1 MKMIFSLA
9 QGVANSKTF
18 KVFIFSLIVVSAILV
33 GIETYQDIASRYR
46 LLLTFIDSFI
56 VFCFA
61 IEIIVKILA
70 MGKRPWDYFT
80 DPWNV
85 FDFIIVAVC
94 LIPNVDTHFVVV
106 LRIVRVLRIL
116 RMITFLPKLRL
127 LIGAL
132 LKSIPSM
139 GYVLMLIVLL
149 FYIYAII
156 GVFLFGVADPMHF
169 GDLVHAMVTLFK
181 VLTLEGWTDIMNT
194 HIYGPVSNGN
204 MQLISIWPFL
214 YFASFILIGAMII
227 MNLFIGVIMN
237 SMQESQNEMI
247 EEIQEV
253 KSNTQDSEEL
263 FTRIVSRLDELQN
276 DIQNLKRLNN
286 KQD

>member
-1 MKMIFSLA
+1 MKMIFNLA
-9 QGVANSKTF
+9 QVVSNSKSF
-18 KVFIFSLIVVSAILV
+18 KVLIFILIIVSAVIV
-33 GIETYQDIASRYR
+33 GIETYHDIALKYR
-46 LLLTFIDSFI
+46 VLLTFIDSFI
-56 VFCFA
+56 VFCFT

-85 FDFIIVAVC
+85 FDFLIVAVC
-94 LIPNVDTHFVVV
+94 LIPNIDTHYVVV
-106 LRIVRVLRIL
+106 LRIVRVLRVL

-139 GYVLMLIVLL
+139 GYVLMLITLL
-149 FYIYAII
+149 FYIYAIL

-169 GDLVHAMVTLFK
+169 GDLIHAMVTLFK

-204 MQLISIWPFL
+204 LQLISIWPFL

-237 SMQESQNEMI
+237 SMQESQNDMV
-247 EEIQEV
+247 EEILEA
-253 KSNTQDSEEL
+253 KSKTTGSEEL
-263 FTRIVSRLDELQN
+263 FNRIASRLDELQK

-286 KQD
+286 K

>member
-1 MKMIFSLA
+1 MKILFKVTQDIS
-9 QGVANSKTF
+9 NSKTF
-18 KVFIFSLIVVSAILV
+18 KLFIFSLILISAVLV
-33 GIETYQDIASRYR
+33 GIETYQDVASRHR
-46 LLLTFIDSFI
+46 LLLKFIDGFI
-56 VFCFA
+56 VFCFT

-85 FDFIIVAVC
+85 FDFLIVAIC
-94 LIPNVDTHFVVV
+94 LIPNVDTHYVVV

-139 GYVLMLIVLL
+139 GYVIMLLTLL
-149 FYIYAII
+149 FYIYAIV

-181 VLTLEGWTDIMNT
+181 VLTLEGWTDIMNV
-194 HIYGPVSNGN
+194 HIYGSVEGN
-204 MQLISIWPFL
+204 QNIISLWPFL

-247 EEIQEV
+247 EEIKEV
-253 KSNTQDSEEL
+253 KTNAQDSEEL
-263 FTRIVSRLDELQN
+263 FKRIVSRLDELQK
-276 DIQNLKRLNN
+276 DIQNLKRINN
-286 KQD
+286 K

>member
-1 MKMIFSLA
+1 MKMIVSLA
-9 QGVANSKTF
+9 QVVSNNKSF
-18 KVFIFSLIVVSAILV
+18 KVFIFSLIIASAVIV
-33 GIETYQDIASRYR
+33 GIETYHDIALKHRQ
-46 LLLTFIDSFI
+46 LLSFIDKFI
-56 VFCFA
+56 VFCFT

-70 MGKRPWDYFT
+70 MGKRPWDFFR

-85 FDFIIVAVC
+85 FDFLIVAVC
-94 LIPNVDTHFVVV
+94 LIPNIDTHFVVV

-139 GYVLMLIVLL
+139 GYVIMLLTLL
-149 FYIYAII
+149 FYIYAIV
-156 GVFLFGVADPMHF
+156 GVFLFGATDPMHF
-169 GDLVHAMVTLFK
+169 GDLIHAMVTLFK
-181 VLTLEGWTDIMNT
+181 VLTLEGWTDIMNL
-194 HIYGPVSNGN
+194 HIYGSAEGSQNI
-204 MQLISIWPFL
+204 ISLWPFL

-253 KSNTQDSEEL
+253 KSNTKESEEL
-263 FTRIVSRLDELQN
+263 FSRIVSRLDDLQK

-286 KQD
+286 

>member
-1 MKMIFSLA
+1 MKIIFSLA
-9 QGVANSKTF
+9 QAVSNSKSF
-18 KVFIFSLIVVSAILV
+18 KAFIFSLIIASAVLV
-33 GIETYQDIASRYR
+33 GIETYHDIALRYR
-46 LLLTFIDSFI
+46 SLLTFIDSFI
-56 VFCFA
+56 VFCFT

-85 FDFIIVAVC
+85 FDFLIVAVC
-94 LIPNVDTHFVVV
+94 LIPNIDTHFVVV

-139 GYVLMLIVLL
+139 GYVLMLITLL

-156 GVFLFGVADPMHF
+156 GVFLFGATDPMHF

-181 VLTLEGWTDIMNT
+181 VLTLEGWTDIMNL
-194 HIYGPVSNGN
+194 HIYGSAEGN
-204 MQLISIWPFL
+204 QNIISLWPFL

-237 SMQESQNEMI
+237 SMQESQNDMI
-247 EEIQEV
+247 EEIKEV

-263 FTRIVSRLDELQN
+263 YTRIIGRLDELQK
-276 DIQNLKRLNN
+276 DIQNLKRMND
-286 KQD
+286 K

>member
-1 MKMIFSLA
+1 MRMIFNLA
-9 QGVANSKTF
+9 QTVTNSKSF
-18 KVFIFSLIVVSAILV
+18 RALIFSLIIASAVLV
-33 GIETYQDIASRYR
+33 GIETYHDIALRYR
-46 LLLTFIDSFI
+46 PLLTFIDSFI
-56 VFCFA
+56 VFCFTV
-61 IEIIVKILA
+61 EIIVKILA
-70 MGKRPWDYFT
+70 MGKRPWAFFR

-85 FDFIIVAVC
+85 FDFLIVAVC
-94 LIPNVDTHFVVV
+94 LIPNIDTHYVVV

-139 GYVLMLIVLL
+139 GYVIMLLTLL

-169 GDLVHAMVTLFK
+169 GDLIHAMVTLFK
-181 VLTLEGWTDIMNT
+181 VLTLEGWTDIMNV
-194 HIYGPVSNGN
+194 HIYGSTEGN
-204 MQLISIWPFL
+204 QQIVSIWPFL

-253 KSNTQDSEEL
+253 KTNTQDSEEL
-263 FTRIVSRLDELQN
+263 FTRIVNRLDELQK
-276 DIQNLKRLNN
+276 DIQNLKRIND
-286 KQD
+286 K

>member
-1 MKMIFSLA
+1 MNLIFSIA
-9 QGVANSKTF
+9 QSVSNSKSF
-18 KVFIFSLIVVSAILV
+18 RVYIFSLIILSSVLV
-33 GIETYQDIASRYR
+33 GVETYHDIASKYR
-46 LLLTFIDSFI
+46 LILTFIDNFI
-56 VFCFA
+56 VFCFS

-85 FDFIIVAVC
+85 FDFLIVAIC
-94 LIPNVDTHFVVV
+94 LIPNVDTHYVVV

-139 GYVLMLIVLL
+139 GYVIMLLTLL
-149 FYIYAII
+149 FYIYAIV

-181 VLTLEGWTDIMNT
+181 VLTLEGWTDIMNV
-194 HIYGPVSNGN
+194 HIYGSAEKN
-204 MQLISIWPFL
+204 QFIISLWPFL

-247 EEIQEV
+247 DEIKEV
-253 KSNTQDSEEL
+253 KTNTQDSEEL
-263 FTRIVSRLDELQN
+263 FTRIVSRLDELQK
-276 DIQNLKRLNN
+276 DIQNLKMINN
-286 KQD
+286 K

>member
-1 MKMIFSLA
+1 MRMIFNLA
-9 QGVANSKTF
+9 QTVTNSKSF
-18 KVFIFSLIVVSAILV
+18 RALIFSLIIASAVLV
-33 GIETYQDIASRYR
+33 GIETYHDIALRYR
-46 LLLTFIDSFI
+46 SLLTFIDSFI
-56 VFCFA
+56 VFCFT

-70 MGKRPWDYFT
+70 MGKRPWDFFK

-85 FDFIIVAVC
+85 FDFLIVAVC
-94 LIPNVDTHFVVV
+94 LIPNIDTHYVVV

-139 GYVLMLIVLL
+139 GYVLMLITLL
-149 FYIYAII
+149 FYIYAIV

-181 VLTLEGWTDIMNT
+181 VLTLEGWTDIMNL
-194 HIYGPVSNGN
+194 HIYGSIEGN
-204 MQLISIWPFL
+204 QNIISLWPFL

-263 FTRIVSRLDELQN
+263 YTRIISRLDELQK
-276 DIQNLKRLNN
+276 DIQNLKRIND
-286 KQD
+286 K

>member
-9 QGVANSKTF
+9 QVVSNNKSF
-18 KVFIFSLIVVSAILV
+18 KLFIFSLIIASAVLV
-33 GIETYQDIASRYR
+33 GIETYHDIALKHRQ
-46 LLLTFIDSFI
+46 LLSFIDKFI
-56 VFCFA
+56 VFCFTV
-61 IEIIVKILA
+61 EIIIKILA
-70 MGKRPWDYFT
+70 MGKRPWEYFA

-85 FDFIIVAVC
+85 FDFMIVAVC
-94 LIPNVDTHFVVV
+94 LIPNIDTHFVVV

-139 GYVLMLIVLL
+139 GYVIMLLTLL
-149 FYIYAII
+149 FYIYAIL
-156 GVFLFGVADPMHF
+156 GVFLFGATDPMHF
-169 GDLVHAMVTLFK
+169 GDLIHTIVTLFK
-181 VLTLEGWTDIMNT
+181 VLTLEGWTDIMNI
-194 HIYGPVSNGN
+194 HIYGSAEGAQNI
-204 MQLISIWPFL
+204 ISLWPFF

-253 KSNTQDSEEL
+253 KSNTKESEKL
-263 FTRIVSRLDELQN
+263 FTRIVSRLDDLQK
-276 DIQNLKRLNN
+276 DIQNLKRLND
-286 KQD
+286 K